1 MSYLTDLEKQQ
12 LQFDWRYKGVS
23 ILNLLTDSEAESMGE
38 ELERIRILRQ
48 ENDTKGE
55 WGEYD
60 PFMYPHKESKILSK
74 LMKHPK
80 VVEACEFLMEGKVF
94 GVQTWAYFKPPGQL
108 GRDMHQNI
116 FYTQCKSNEI
126 INVSIALDNHD
137 PNNGSV
143 WYLEGS
149 HHLGKLPIEVDEIR
163 TESNPKNWRN
173 ERGKPCVLP
182 KDHNFPYIDGYLRR
196 GQVALLHSNVVHGS
210 EPNTSNRFRRAFLT
224 GYIKEGAN
232 FAKGKHMKREPIDVG
247 SAKLSQLSLDL

>member
-23 ILNLLTDSEAESMGE
+23 ILNLLTESEVDLYAE
-38 ELERIRILRQ
+38 ELERIRIRRQ
-48 ENDTKGE
+48 EQDENNE

-60 PFMYPHKESKILSK
+60 PFMYPHKESELLTD

-80 VVEACEFLMEGKVF
+80 IIESCEFLMDSKIF

-108 GRDMHQNI
+108 GRDQHQNI
-116 FYTQCKSNEI
+116 FYTQCNSNEI
-126 INVSIALDNHD
+126 INVSIAFDNHD
-137 PNNGSV
+137 PHNGSV

-149 HHLGKLPIEVDEIR
+149 HHLGRLPIEVDEVR
-163 TESNPKNWRN
+163 AGSNPKNWRN

-182 KDHNFPYIDGYLRR
+182 DDHNFPHIDGYLRK

-232 FAKGKHMKREPIDVG
+232 FATGNHMKREPIDVG
-247 SAKLSQLSLDL
+247 SAKIS

>member
-1 MSYLTDLEKQQ
+1 MSYLSKEEKEQ

-23 ILNLLTDSEAESMGE
+23 ILNLLTESEVDLYAE
-38 ELERIRILRQ
+38 ELERIRIKRQ
-48 ENDTKGE
+48 EKDTEGE

-60 PFMYPHKESKILSK
+60 PYMYPHKESERLTD

-80 VVEACEFLMEGKVF
+80 LIEACEFLMEGKIF
-94 GVQTWAYFKPPGQL
+94 AVQTWAYFKPPGQL

-116 FYTQCKSNEI
+116 FYTQCNSNEI
-126 INVSIALDNHD
+126 INVSIAFDNHD

-149 HHLGKLPIEVDEIR
+149 HRLGRLPIEVDEDR
-163 TESNPKNWRN
+163 TKSNPKNWRN

-182 KDHNFPYIDGYLRR
+182 EDHTFPHIDGYLRK

-232 FAKGKHMKREPIDVG
+232 FATGNHMKREPIDIG
-247 SAKLSQLSLDL
+247 SAKIS

>member
-1 MSYLTDLEKQQ
+1 MSHLTDLEKQQ

-23 ILNLLTDSEAESMGE
+23 VLNLLTDAEVDLYAK
-38 ELERIRILRQ
+38 ELEKIRIQRQ
-48 ENDTKGE
+48 ENDTEGE

-60 PFMYPHKESKILSK
+60 PFMYPHKESELLTD

-80 VVEACEFLMEGKVF
+80 IIEACEFLMDSKIF

-108 GRDMHQNI
+108 GRDQHQNI

-137 PNNGSV
+137 PDNGSV

-149 HHLGKLPIEVDEIR
+149 HRLGRLPIEVNEER
-163 TESNPKNWRN
+163 VGSNPKNWRN

-182 KDHNFPYIDGYLRR
+182 EDHNFPHIDGYLRR
-196 GQVALLHSNVVHGS
+196 GQIALLHSNVVHGS
-210 EPNTSNRFRRAFLT
+210 EANTSDRFRKAFLT

-232 FAKGKHMKREPIDVG
+232 FASGNHMKREPIDVG
-247 SAKLSQLSLDL
+247 SAKIS

>member
-1 MSYLTDLEKQQ
+1 MSYLSQEEKQQ

-23 ILNLLTDSEAESMGE
+23 ILNLLTESEVDSYAE
-38 ELERIRILRQ
+38 ELERIRIQRQ
-48 ENDTKGE
+48 ENNTDGE

-60 PFMYPHKESKILSK
+60 PYMYPHKESEKLTD

-80 VVEACEFLMEGKVF
+80 IVEACEFLMDSKIF

-108 GRDMHQNI
+108 GRDQHQNI
-116 FYTQCKSNEI
+116 FYTLCNANEI
-126 INVSIALDNHD
+126 INVSIAFDNHD

-149 HHLGKLPIEVDEIR
+149 HHLGRLPIEVDEVR
-163 TESNPKNWRN
+163 VGSNPKNWRN
-173 ERGKPCVLP
+173 ERGKPCVLSP
-182 KDHNFPYIDGYLRR
+182 DHNFPHIDGYLRK

-210 EPNTSNRFRRAFLT
+210 EPNTSKRFRRAFLT

-232 FAKGKHMKREPIDVG
+232 FAKGNHMKREPIDVG
-247 SAKLSQLSLDL
+247 SANLP

>member
-23 ILNLLTDSEAESMGE
+23 ILNLLTESEVDLYAE
-38 ELERIRILRQ
+38 ELERIRIRRQ
-48 ENDTKGE
+48 EQDENNE

-60 PFMYPHKESKILSK
+60 PFMYPHKESELLTD

-80 VVEACEFLMEGKVF
+80 IIESCELLMDSKIF

-108 GRDMHQNI
+108 GRDQHQNI

-126 INVSIALDNHD
+126 INVSIAFDNHD

-149 HHLGKLPIEVDEIR
+149 HHLGRLPIEVDEVR
-163 TESNPKNWRN
+163 AGSNPKNWRN

-182 KDHNFPYIDGYLRR
+182 NDHNFPHIDGYLRK

-210 EPNTSNRFRRAFLT
+210 EPNTSNRFRRAYLT

-232 FAKGKHMKREPIDVG
+232 FASGNHMKREPIDVG
-247 SAKLSQLSLDL
+247 SAKIS

>member
-1 MSYLTDLEKQQ
+1 MKYLTEEETQQ

-23 ILNLLTDSEAESMGE
+23 ILNLLTEEEVDLYAD
-38 ELERIRILRQ
+38 ELERIRIQRQ
-48 ENDTKGE
+48 ENDTEGE
-55 WGEYD
+55 WAEYD
-60 PFMYPHKESKILSK
+60 PFMYPHKESKRLTD

-80 VVEACEFLMEGKVF
+80 IIEACEFLMDSKIF
-94 GVQTWAYFKPPGQL
+94 GVQTWAYFKPPVQL
-108 GRDMHQNI
+108 GRDQHQNI

-126 INVSIALDNHD
+126 INVSIAFDNHD

-149 HHLGKLPIEVDEIR
+149 HHLGRLPIEVDEER
-163 TESNPKNWRN
+163 AGSNPKNWRN

-182 KDHNFPYIDGYLRR
+182 DDHNFPHIDGYLRK

-210 EPNTSNRFRRAFLT
+210 EANTSNRFRKAFLT

-232 FAKGKHMKREPIDVG
+232 FAKGNHMKREPIDVG
-247 SAKLSQLSLDL
+247 SAKIS

>member
-23 ILNLLTDSEAESMGE
+23 ILNLLSDSEVDLYAE
-38 ELERIRILRQ
+38 ELERIRIRRQ
-48 ENDTKGE
+48 EQDENNE

-60 PFMYPHKESKILSK
+60 PFMYPHKESQLLTD

-80 VVEACEFLMEGKVF
+80 VVEACEFLMNGNVF

-108 GRDMHQNI
+108 GRDQHQNI
-116 FYTQCKSNEI
+116 FYTQCNANEI
-126 INVSIALDNHD
+126 INVSIAFDNHD
-137 PNNGSV
+137 PSNGSV

-149 HHLGKLPIEVDEIR
+149 HHLGRLPIEVDEGR
-163 TESNPKNWRN
+163 TKSNPKNWRN

-182 KDHNFPYIDGYLRR
+182 EDHNFPHIDGYLRK

-210 EPNTSNRFRRAFLT
+210 EPNTSDRFRRAFLT

-232 FAKGKHMKREPIDVG
+232 FAKGNHMKREPIDVG
-247 SAKLSQLSLDL
+247 SAKIS

>member
-23 ILNLLTDSEAESMGE
+23 VLNLLTEEEVNLYSE
-38 ELERIRILRQ
+38 ELERIRIRRQ
-48 ENDTKGE
+48 EHDENNE

-60 PFMYPHKESKILSK
+60 PFMYPHKESELLTD

-80 VVEACEFLMEGKVF
+80 VIEACEFLMNGKVF

-116 FYTQCKSNEI
+116 FYTQCNSNEI
-126 INVSIALDNHD
+126 INVSIAFDNHD
-137 PNNGSV
+137 PSNGSV

-149 HHLGKLPIEVDEIR
+149 HHLGRLPIEVDEDR
-163 TESNPKNWRN
+163 TKSNPKNWKN
-173 ERGKPCVLP
+173 ERGKPCVMP
-182 KDHNFPYIDGYLRR
+182 EGHSFPFVDGYLRR

-210 EPNTSNRFRRAFLT
+210 EANSSDRFRRAFLS
-224 GYIKEGAN
+224 GYIKEGTN
-232 FAKGKHMKREPIDVG
+232 FAKGNHMKREPIDVG
-247 SAKLSQLSLDL
+247 SAKIS